1 VLEGGA
7 LTDDAIRR
15 RLENAG
21 LRIVGTRIAASKAGT
36 HREISFD
43 LREYRLPD
51 QTAPPPVCEALA
63 KDDGVTRLEW
73 SGVD

>member
-21 LRIVGTRIAASKAGT
+21 LRIVGTRIAASKAGAR
-36 HREISFD
+36 REISFD
-43 LREYRLPD
+43 LREYRFPAE
-51 QTAPPPVCEALA
+51 TAPPPVCEALA
-63 KDDGVTRLEW
+63 KDDAVTRLEW